1 MPPTAGNR
9 ARGDRFRRWRRQL
22 AGTLGRVMR
31 VAQASTGLGTCCFAL
46 LSWTVAGY
54 APALAGQLD
63 YGAGLALAHDSNITR
78 GSIIPSCVNPP
89 CAEWTETLFGGIA
102 YAERS
107 VDFTA
112 RLLAQVQRRTFLRNA
127 YQDDTLYFANGAAV
141 WTIAPQQLS
150 WAVEDVATQSL
161 LSLTAQDTP
170 ANRVNTNALST
181 GPEFTF
187 RVNPTNMP
195 AIGARYARYDIQG
208 TGDNQRYMGYAR
220 WLYRLSEPEN
230 LSLNYEVSRVN
241 FTPPALLPNFLR
253 HEQFLRYERLSPPN
267 SLIVEGGTTHIQ
279 RYGGEETNGRL
290 ASVTTLRTLTSE
302 SALRLVLSDQ
312 ISDSATD
319 LLRGVIS
326 AASPTTPTT
335 PTEMAV
341 AVPHTGS
348 NVTTGDVYRS
358 QRGEVTYIAQ
368 SGRIGYTLQGYARRV
383 DYTTLDQD
391 YHETGGRLTLT
402 WIQSGAVRIYANADY
417 VKRTIPSLDERDTNR
432 TSTLGVTY
440 RLTPSLFV
448 SAEGGR
454 IERESNVPLQSFLD
468 RRVLLL
474 LGYSTGPLYAL
485 SRR

>member
-1 MPPTAGNR
+1 
-9 ARGDRFRRWRRQL
+9 
-22 AGTLGRVMR
+22 
-31 VAQASTGLGTCCFAL
+31 
-46 LSWTVAGY
+46 
-54 APALAGQLD
+54 LD

-89 CAEWTETLFGGIA
+89 CAEWTETLFGAIA
-102 YAERS
+102 YAERT

-112 RLLAQVQRRTFLRNA
+112 RLLAQVERRTFLRNT
-127 YQDDTLYFANGAAV
+127 YQGNTLYFANGAAV
-141 WTIAPQQLS
+141 WTIAPQQVS
-150 WAVEDVATQSL
+150 WTVEDVATQSL
-161 LSLTAQDTP
+161 LSLTAPDTP

-195 AIGARYARYDIQG
+195 VIGARYARYDIQG
-208 TGDNQRYMGYAR
+208 PGDNQRYMGYAR

-230 LSLNYEVSRVN
+230 LSLNYEVWRVD
-241 FTPPALLPNFLR
+241 FTPPALYPNFLR
-253 HEQFLRYERLSPPN
+253 REQFLRYERLSPPN

-290 ASVTTLRTLTSE
+290 ARVTALRTLTSE

-319 LLRGVIS
+319 LLRSVTS
-326 AASPTTPTT
+326 ATSTAVSGTP
-335 PTEMAV
+335 V
-341 AVPHTGS
+341 AIATAAPLTGS
-348 NVTTGDVYRS
+348 TLTTGDVYRS
-358 QRGEVTYIAQ
+358 QNGELTYVAQ
-368 SGRIGYTLQGYARRV
+368 SGRTGYTLQGYARRV

-402 WIQSGAVRIYANADY
+402 WMQSGAVRIYANADY